1 MFLIQNRLTMKK
13 FNLIPVFF
21 AVIMAV
27 FFFASCEKEVTTE
40 VVTETNNSENLQP
53 SNVPSSS
60 SKEITLTNGD
70 KYVTFRLVDKGQS
83 YNQNHFKLVTVNKHD
98 DEVGIEFHT
107 DNIEHLESA
116 IYEHS
121 INAIINQLPTI
132 EVVKTNYND
141 TEDYLIELDNNK
153 VKLPNIDSNSRS
165 CIWSNGACVS
175 HNGCWVSR
183 YSCSCGGAHY
193 SNCGFVDP
201 WHWHS
206 Y

>member
-1 MFLIQNRLTMKK
+1 MKK

-27 FFFASCEKEVTTE
+27 FFFASCEKEVMTD

-60 SKEITLTNGD
+60 SKEITLTNGY

-83 YNQNHFKLVTVNKHD
+83 YDQNHFKLVTVDKN
-98 DEVGIEFHT
+98 EQISTETHT
-107 DNIEHLESA
+107 DDLEGYENA
-116 IYEHS
+116 QYEHS
-121 INAIINQLPTI
+121 INAITNQLPTI
-132 EVVKTNYND
+132 EIVKTNYD
-141 TEDYLIELDNNK
+141 ETEDYLIELDNNK
-153 VKLPNIDSNSRS
+153 VKLPDMKSNSRDCSWYNGS
-165 CIWSNGACVS
+165 CVI

-183 YSCSCGGAHY
+183 YLCSCGGAHY
-193 SNCGFVDP
+193 SSCNFGNLF
-201 WHWHS
+201 HWHS